1 MPVLGTGLDA
11 LILPSITLGLFL
23 AGGLAR
29 LVRNSIIEVMAQDYI
44 RTAYAKGLTALRVVA
59 KHAMRNAIIPP
70 LTLLGIQFALL
81 IGGAVVT
88 ETVFA
93 RPGHRSPARARGA
106 GEGLSGRAGR
116 RRADH
121 RRLCAD
127 QPGDRHRLR
136 HHRSAGAGVTR
147 VARLLGAPGAVAGS
161 VVLVAIL
168 ALAALAPLL
177 APYDWNA
184 TSQCRR
190 LAPMSAEHWFG
201 CDLFGR
207 DILSRVM
214 YGARFSL
221 AMGISTVAISLV
233 FGALLGVTIAYAGGR
248 VDAIGARLIDAML
261 CFPPIILAILIVAVL
276 GVGLWNAALAV
287 GISGIP
293 RFARITR
300 AATLSLAARDF
311 VEAARAVGAGRMR
324 IVLRHLLPNLAPI
337 LIVLTTL
344 DLGGAVLFTA
354 TLSFLGLGAQPPTPE
369 WGAMLNAGRE
379 YVRYAPWTM
388 IFPGLA
394 LFLTVMAV
402 NLVGDRFSLVLD
414 PRQRGRA

>member
-1 MPVLGTGLDA
+1 
-11 LILPSITLGLFL
+11 
-23 AGGLAR
+23 
-29 LVRNSIIEVMAQDYI
+29 
-44 RTAYAKGLTALRVVA
+44 
-59 KHAMRNAIIPP
+59 
-70 LTLLGIQFALL
+70 
-81 IGGAVVT
+81 
-88 ETVFA
+88 
-93 RPGHRSPARARGA
+93 
-106 GEGLSGRAGR
+106 
-116 RRADH
+116 
-121 RRLCAD
+121 
-127 QPGDRHRLR
+127 
-136 HHRSAGAGVTR
+136 VTR
-147 VARLLGAPGAVAGS
+147 ALATPGRQRAVARLLGAPGAVAGA
-161 VVLVAIL
+161 VVLAVIL
-168 ALAALAPLL
+168 TLAVLAPWI
-177 APYDWNA
+177 APYDWDA

-190 LAPMSAEHWFG
+190 LAPMSAAHWFG

-207 DILSRVM
+207 DLLSRVM

-221 AMGISTVAISLV
+221 AMGISTIAISLV
-233 FGALLGVTIAYAGGR
+233 FGALLGVAVAYGGGR

-276 GVGLWNAALAV
+276 GVGLLNAALAV

-300 AATLSLAARDF
+300 AATLSLVARDF
-311 VEAARAVGAGRMR
+311 VEAARAVGSGHMR

-337 LIVLTTL
+337 LIVIATL

-402 NLVGDRFSLVLD
+402 NLVGDRLSLVLD
-414 PRQRGRA
+414 PRQRGRT

>member
-1 MPVLGTGLDA
+1 MSASVEFIRGPGVL
-11 LILPSITLGLFL
+11 SRLF
-23 AGGLAR
+23 
-29 LVRNSIIEVMAQDYI
+29 
-44 RTAYAKGLTALRVVA
+44 
-59 KHAMRNAIIPP
+59 
-70 LTLLGIQFALL
+70 
-81 IGGAVVT
+81 
-88 ETVFA
+88 
-93 RPGHRSPARARGA
+93 
-106 GEGLSGRAGR
+106 
-116 RRADH
+116 
-121 RRLCAD
+121 
-127 QPGDRHRLR
+127 
-136 HHRSAGAGVTR
+136 
-147 VARLLGAPGAVAGS
+147 GAPGAIAGCI
-161 VVLVAIL
+161 VIVAIL
-168 ALAALAPLL
+168 GLAAFAPFL

-190 LAPMSAEHWFG
+190 LAPMTAEHWFG

-207 DILSRVM
+207 DIFSRVIV
-214 YGARFSL
+214 GARYSL
-221 AMGISTVAISLV
+221 GMGISTVTISLV
-233 FGALLGVTIAYAGGR
+233 FGSLLGVSIGYGGGR
-248 VDAIGARLIDAML
+248 VDRIGARVIDSML

-311 VEAARAVGAGRMR
+311 VEAARAIGSGSVR

-337 LIVLTTL
+337 LIVIATL

-388 IFPGLA
+388 VFPGLA

-402 NLVGDRFSLVLD
+402 NLVGDRLSLVLD
-414 PRQRGRA
+414 PRQRERG

>member
-1 MPVLGTGLDA
+1 
-11 LILPSITLGLFL
+11 
-23 AGGLAR
+23 
-29 LVRNSIIEVMAQDYI
+29 VR
-44 RTAYAKGLTALRVVA
+44 
-59 KHAMRNAIIPP
+59 
-70 LTLLGIQFALL
+70 
-81 IGGAVVT
+81 
-88 ETVFA
+88 
-93 RPGHRSPARARGA
+93 
-106 GEGLSGRAGR
+106 
-116 RRADH
+116 
-121 RRLCAD
+121 
-127 QPGDRHRLR
+127 
-136 HHRSAGAGVTR
+136 R
-147 VARLLGAPGAVAGS
+147 VARLLGAPGAAAGS
-161 VVLVAIL
+161 IVLVAIL
-168 ALAALAPLL
+168 TMAAAAPLL

-190 LAPMSAEHWFG
+190 LAPMSAQHWFG

-221 AMGISTVAISLV
+221 AMGLSTVAISLL
-233 FGALLGVTIAYAGGR
+233 FGALLGVAIAFAGGR
-248 VDAIGARLIDAML
+248 IDALGSRLIDSL
-261 CFPPIILAILIVAVL
+261 LSFPPIILAILIVAVL

-287 GISGIP
+287 GISGVP

-300 AATLSLAARDF
+300 AATLTLVARDF
-311 VEAARAVGAGRMR
+311 IEAARAVGAGRLR
-324 IVLRHLLPNLAPI
+324 IVLRHLLPNLSPI
-337 LIVLTTL
+337 LIVITTL

-354 TLSFLGLGAQPPTPE
+354 TLSFLGLGAQLPTPE

-402 NLVGDRFSLVLD
+402 NLVGDRLSLVLD

>member
-1 MPVLGTGLDA
+1 MTRGSPMT
-11 LILPSITLGLFL
+11 
-23 AGGLAR
+23 
-29 LVRNSIIEVMAQDYI
+29 
-44 RTAYAKGLTALRVVA
+44 
-59 KHAMRNAIIPP
+59 
-70 LTLLGIQFALL
+70 
-81 IGGAVVT
+81 
-88 ETVFA
+88 
-93 RPGHRSPARARGA
+93 RSP
-106 GEGLSGRAGR
+106 
-116 RRADH
+116 
-121 RRLCAD
+121 
-127 QPGDRHRLR
+127 
-136 HHRSAGAGVTR
+136 R
-147 VARLLGAPGAVAGS
+147 VISRLLGAPGAQAGTI
-161 VVLVAIL
+161 VLVAIL
-168 ALAALAPLL
+168 TLAALAPEI

-190 LAPMSAEHWFG
+190 LAPMSAAHWFG

-233 FGALLGVTIAYAGGR
+233 FGALLGIVIAYAGGR
-248 VDAIGARLIDAML
+248 VDAVGARLIDAML
-261 CFPPIILAILIVAVL
+261 CFPPIILAILIVAVF

-287 GISGIP
+287 GLSGIP
-293 RFARITR
+293 RFARIIR

-311 VEAARAVGAGRMR
+311 VEAARALGAGRMR
-324 IVLRHLLPNLAPI
+324 IVLRHLLPNLMPI
-337 LIVLTTL
+337 LIVITTL
-344 DLGGAVLFTA
+344 DLGNAVLFTA

-402 NLVGDRFSLVLD
+402 NLVGDRLSLVLD

>member
-1 MPVLGTGLDA
+1 MSGA
-11 LILPSITLGLFL
+11 
-23 AGGLAR
+23 ALAR
-29 LVRNSIIEVMAQDYI
+29 RP
-44 RTAYAKGLTALRVVA
+44 RV
-59 KHAMRNAIIPP
+59 
-70 LTLLGIQFALL
+70 
-81 IGGAVVT
+81 
-88 ETVFA
+88 
-93 RPGHRSPARARGA
+93 
-106 GEGLSGRAGR
+106 LS
-116 RRADH
+116 
-121 RRLCAD
+121 
-127 QPGDRHRLR
+127 
-136 HHRSAGAGVTR
+136 
-147 VARLLGAPGAVAGS
+147 RLLGAPGALAGT
-161 VVLVAIL
+161 VVITAIL
-168 ALAALAPLL
+168 ALAVLAPYL

-190 LAPMSAEHWFG
+190 LAPLSAEHWFG

-221 AMGISTVAISLV
+221 AMGVSTVAISLV
-233 FGALLGVTIAYAGGR
+233 FGALLGIVIAYGGGR
-248 VDAIGARLIDAML
+248 IDRIGARVIDAML

-276 GVGLWNAALAV
+276 GVGLLNAALAV

-311 VEAARAVGAGRMR
+311 VEAARAVGSSHAR
-324 IVLRHLLPNLAPI
+324 IILRHLLPNLAPI
-337 LIVLTTL
+337 LIVIATL

-402 NLVGDRFSLVLD
+402 NLVGDRLSLILD
-414 PRQRGRA
+414 PRQNDRN

>member
-1 MPVLGTGLDA
+1 VTPAPEQPRGPGV
-11 LILPSITLGLFL
+11 IW
-23 AGGLAR
+23 R
-29 LVRNSIIEVMAQDYI
+29 LVA
-44 RTAYAKGLTALRVVA
+44 
-59 KHAMRNAIIPP
+59 
-70 LTLLGIQFALL
+70 
-81 IGGAVVT
+81 
-88 ETVFA
+88 
-93 RPGHRSPARARGA
+93 
-106 GEGLSGRAGR
+106 
-116 RRADH
+116 
-121 RRLCAD
+121 
-127 QPGDRHRLR
+127 
-136 HHRSAGAGVTR
+136 
-147 VARLLGAPGAVAGS
+147 APGAFAGIL
-161 VVLVAIL
+161 VLVAIL
-168 ALAALAPLL
+168 LLAALAPLL

-190 LAPMSAEHWFG
+190 LAPMSAAHWFG

-233 FGALLGVTIAYAGGR
+233 FGALLGIVIAYGGGR
-248 VDAIGARLIDAML
+248 VDAIGTRLIDAML

-287 GISGIP
+287 GMSGIP
-293 RFARITR
+293 RFARIAR
-300 AATLSLAARDF
+300 AATLSLVARDF
-311 VEAARAVGAGRMR
+311 VEAARAVGSGHMR
-324 IVLRHLLPNLAPI
+324 IVLRHLLPNLTPI
-337 LIVLTTL
+337 LIVITTL
-344 DLGGAVLFTA
+344 DLGSAVLFTA

-402 NLVGDRFSLVLD
+402 NLVGDRLSLVLD

>member
-1 MPVLGTGLDA
+1 VSE
-11 LILPSITLGLFL
+11 LPRAPSL
-23 AGGLAR
+23 
-29 LVRNSIIEVMAQDYI
+29 
-44 RTAYAKGLTALRVVA
+44 LT
-59 KHAMRNAIIPP
+59 
-70 LTLLGIQFALL
+70 
-81 IGGAVVT
+81 
-88 ETVFA
+88 
-93 RPGHRSPARARGA
+93 
-106 GEGLSGRAGR
+106 
-116 RRADH
+116 
-121 RRLCAD
+121 
-127 QPGDRHRLR
+127 
-136 HHRSAGAGVTR
+136 
-147 VARLLGAPGAVAGS
+147 RLLGAPGAVAGTI
-161 VVLVAIL
+161 VIATIL
-168 ALAALAPLL
+168 ALAVFAPYL

-190 LAPMSAEHWFG
+190 LAPMSVEHWFG

-207 DILSRVM
+207 DVFSRVI

-221 AMGISTVAISLV
+221 AMGLSTVAISLV
-233 FGALLGVTIAYAGGR
+233 FGALLGIVIAYGGGR
-248 VDAIGARLIDAML
+248 IDRIGARVIDAML

-276 GVGLWNAALAV
+276 GVGLLNAALAV

-311 VEAARAVGAGRMR
+311 VEAARAVGSSHAR

-337 LIVLTTL
+337 LIVIATL

-394 LFLTVMAV
+394 LFLTVMSV
-402 NLVGDRFSLVLD
+402 NLVGDRLSLILD
-414 PRQRGRA
+414 PRQRDRA

>member
-1 MPVLGTGLDA
+1 MSE
-11 LILPSITLGLFL
+11 LPRAPSL
-23 AGGLAR
+23 
-29 LVRNSIIEVMAQDYI
+29 
-44 RTAYAKGLTALRVVA
+44 LT
-59 KHAMRNAIIPP
+59 
-70 LTLLGIQFALL
+70 
-81 IGGAVVT
+81 
-88 ETVFA
+88 
-93 RPGHRSPARARGA
+93 
-106 GEGLSGRAGR
+106 
-116 RRADH
+116 
-121 RRLCAD
+121 
-127 QPGDRHRLR
+127 
-136 HHRSAGAGVTR
+136 
-147 VARLLGAPGAVAGS
+147 RLLGAPGAVAGTI
-161 VVLVAIL
+161 VIATIL
-168 ALAALAPLL
+168 ALAVFAPYL

-190 LAPMSAEHWFG
+190 LAPISAEHWFG

-207 DILSRVM
+207 DVFSRVI

-221 AMGISTVAISLV
+221 AMGLSTVTISLV
-233 FGALLGVTIAYAGGR
+233 FGGLLGIVIAYGGGR
-248 VDAIGARLIDAML
+248 IDRIGARVIDAML

-276 GVGLWNAALAV
+276 GVGLLNAALAV

-311 VEAARAVGAGRMR
+311 VEAARAVGSSHAR

-337 LIVLTTL
+337 LIVIATL

-394 LFLTVMAV
+394 LFLTVMSV
-402 NLVGDRFSLVLD
+402 NLVGDRLSLILD
-414 PRQRGRA
+414 PRQRDRA

>member
-1 MPVLGTGLDA
+1 
-11 LILPSITLGLFL
+11 
-23 AGGLAR
+23 
-29 LVRNSIIEVMAQDYI
+29 VR
-44 RTAYAKGLTALRVVA
+44 
-59 KHAMRNAIIPP
+59 
-70 LTLLGIQFALL
+70 
-81 IGGAVVT
+81 
-88 ETVFA
+88 
-93 RPGHRSPARARGA
+93 
-106 GEGLSGRAGR
+106 
-116 RRADH
+116 
-121 RRLCAD
+121 
-127 QPGDRHRLR
+127 
-136 HHRSAGAGVTR
+136 R
-147 VARLLGAPGAVAGS
+147 VARLLGAPGAAAGS
-161 VVLVAIL
+161 IVLVAIL
-168 ALAALAPLL
+168 TMAAAAPLL

-190 LAPMSAEHWFG
+190 LAPMSAQHWFG

-221 AMGISTVAISLV
+221 AMGLSTVAISLL
-233 FGALLGVTIAYAGGR
+233 FGALLGVAIAFAGGR
-248 VDAIGARLIDAML
+248 IDALGSRLIDSL
-261 CFPPIILAILIVAVL
+261 LSFPPIILAILIVAVL

-287 GISGIP
+287 GISGVP

-300 AATLSLAARDF
+300 AATLTLVARDF
-311 VEAARAVGAGRMR
+311 IEAARAVGAGRLR
-324 IVLRHLLPNLAPI
+324 IVLRHLLPNLSPI
-337 LIVLTTL
+337 LIVITTL

-402 NLVGDRFSLVLD
+402 NLVGDRLSLVLD

>member
-1 MPVLGTGLDA
+1 MTRG
-11 LILPSITLGLFL
+11 
-23 AGGLAR
+23 
-29 LVRNSIIEVMAQDYI
+29 
-44 RTAYAKGLTALRVVA
+44 
-59 KHAMRNAIIPP
+59 
-70 LTLLGIQFALL
+70 
-81 IGGAVVT
+81 
-88 ETVFA
+88 
-93 RPGHRSPARARGA
+93 PGPIS
-106 GEGLSGRAGR
+106 
-116 RRADH
+116 
-121 RRLCAD
+121 
-127 QPGDRHRLR
+127 
-136 HHRSAGAGVTR
+136 
-147 VARLLGAPGAVAGS
+147 RLLGAPAGTI
-161 VVLVAIL
+161 VLVAIL
-168 ALAALAPLL
+168 TLAALAPEI

-190 LAPMSAEHWFG
+190 LAPMSAAHWFG

-233 FGALLGVTIAYAGGR
+233 FGALLGIVIAYAGGR
-248 VDAIGARLIDAML
+248 VDTIGARLIDAML
-261 CFPPIILAILIVAVL
+261 CFPPIILAILIVAVF

-287 GISGIP
+287 GLSGIP
-293 RFARITR
+293 RFARIIR

-311 VEAARAVGAGRMR
+311 VEAARALGAGRTR
-324 IVLRHLLPNLAPI
+324 IVLRHLLPNLTPI
-337 LIVLTTL
+337 LIVMTTL
-344 DLGGAVLFTA
+344 DLGNAVLFTA

-402 NLVGDRFSLVLD
+402 NLVGDRLSLVLD
-414 PRQRGRA
+414 PRQRSRT

>member
-1 MPVLGTGLDA
+1 MSD
-11 LILPSITLGLFL
+11 
-23 AGGLAR
+23 
-29 LVRNSIIEVMAQDYI
+29 I
-44 RTAYAKGLTALRVVA
+44 R
-59 KHAMRNAIIPP
+59 
-70 LTLLGIQFALL
+70 
-81 IGGAVVT
+81 
-88 ETVFA
+88 
-93 RPGHRSPARARGA
+93 RPWFIS
-106 GEGLSGRAGR
+106 
-116 RRADH
+116 
-121 RRLCAD
+121 
-127 QPGDRHRLR
+127 
-136 HHRSAGAGVTR
+136 
-147 VARLLGAPGAVAGS
+147 RLLGAPGAVAG
-161 VVLVAIL
+161 AIVIAVILGL
-168 ALAALAPLL
+168 AVLAPYL

-184 TSQCRR
+184 NSQGRR
-190 LAPMSAEHWFG
+190 LAPMTAEHWFG

-207 DILSRVM
+207 DIFSRVI

-221 AMGISTVAISLV
+221 AMGLSTVAISLV
-233 FGALLGVTIAYAGGR
+233 FGALLGIVIAYGGGR
-248 VDAIGARLIDAML
+248 IDRIGARVIDSML

-276 GVGLWNAALAV
+276 GVGLMNAALAV

-311 VEAARAVGAGRMR
+311 VEAARSVGAGHTR

-337 LIVLTTL
+337 LIVIATL

-402 NLVGDRFSLVLD
+402 NLVGDRLSLILD
-414 PRQRGRA
+414 PRQRDRS